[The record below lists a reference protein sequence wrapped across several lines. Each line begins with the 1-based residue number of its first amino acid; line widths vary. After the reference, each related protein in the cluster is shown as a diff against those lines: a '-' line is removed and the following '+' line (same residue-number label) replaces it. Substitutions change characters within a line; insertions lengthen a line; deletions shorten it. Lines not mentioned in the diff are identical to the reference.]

1 MHLLLSSRTNNK
13 VCSCIA
19 SFSPSEK
26 PVHHLIKMN
35 NQKRAMANKNEIT
48 AKKWKVIV
56 LEVKLE
62 VIRRLEN
69 IDSKAKM
76 A

>member
-1 MHLLLSSRTNNK
+1 
-13 VCSCIA
+13 
-19 SFSPSEK
+19 
-26 PVHHLIKMN
+26 
-35 NQKRAMANKNEIT
+35 MANKNEIT